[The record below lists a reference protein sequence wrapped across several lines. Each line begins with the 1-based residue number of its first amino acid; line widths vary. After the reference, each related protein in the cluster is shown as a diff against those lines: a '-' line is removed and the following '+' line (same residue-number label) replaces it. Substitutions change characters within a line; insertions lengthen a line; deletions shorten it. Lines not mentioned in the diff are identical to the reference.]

1 MRVRRVIGGDSF
13 EVELTTNHR
22 AATNGRPVLV
32 LKHTGEA
39 LKPADTSGL
48 QFLIA
53 DLDELDAL
61 AAAGYGLKS
70 PGSDGSQE
78 AW

>member
-1 MRVRRVIGGDSF
+1 MRVRSFIGGDSF
-13 EVELTTNHR
+13 EAELTTNHS
-22 AATNGRPVLV
+22 AATGGRPVLV

-48 QFLIA
+48 QFLVT

-61 AAAGYGLKS
+61 AAAGYGLTS
-70 PGSDGSQE
+70 PRE
-78 AW
+78 E

>member
-39 LKPADTSGL
+39 LEPSEISGVEL
-48 QFLIA
+48 LIT

-61 AAAGYGLKS
+61 AAAGYGLTS
-70 PGSDGSQE
+70 PGSDGP
-78 AW
+78 